1 MYNSYY
7 AVIFAGINTNNGTF
21 EHLGR
26 EFQSQLKISSPTCN
40 VNTLTIYPYDDSISG
55 DTISD
60 TFQVMKNAY
69 ALCGNTVKSMA
80 NNIIKSYNGEECIF
94 FVGYSG
100 GGIAATV
107 AAEHLKKT
115 LPVSKIIRIG
125 SPLLT
130 VGKPL
135 YGKMVD
141 LSLPGDP
148 VCQVEIPRFFK
159 NFRPYQCFIKDLV
172 STRHVHSCYFKE
184 DLKDSYGVTN
194 LTKTVNTVLRFVK
207 N

>member
-7 AVIFAGINTNNGTF
+7 AVIFAGINTNSGSF
-21 EHLGR
+21 EHPAR
-26 EFQSQLKISSPTCN
+26 EIAGQLKVSNPGCR
-40 VNTLTIYPYDDSISG
+40 VNTLTIYPYDDAISG
-55 DTISD
+55 DTLSD

-69 ALCGNTVKSMA
+69 ALCGNTAKNMA
-80 NNIIKSYNGEECIF
+80 NEIMKKYSGEECVF

-107 AAEHLKKT
+107 AAEHLKKN
-115 LPVSKIIRIG
+115 LHISKIIRIG
-125 SPLLT
+125 SPVLT
-130 VGKPL
+130 VGKLL
-135 YGKMVD
+135 YSKTMD

-159 NFRPYQCFIKDLV
+159 NLRPYQCFVKDLAV
-172 STRHVHSCYFKE
+172 TRHIHSCYFKE
-184 DLKDSYGVTN
+184 DLKDSSGVTN
-194 LTKTVNTVLRFVK
+194 LSKTVNTILRFVK

>member
-1 MYNSYY
+1 M
-7 AVIFAGINTNNGTF
+7 ADDV
-21 EHLGR
+21 
-26 EFQSQLKISSPTCN
+26 LKN
-40 VNTLTIYPYDDSISG
+40 YH
-55 DTISD
+55 
-60 TFQVMKNAY
+60 
-69 ALCGNTVKSMA
+69 
-80 NNIIKSYNGEECIF
+80 GEELIF

-100 GGIAATV
+100 GGIAGTV
-107 AAEHLKKT
+107 VAEHLKKI
-115 LPVSKIIRIG
+115 LPISKIIRIG

-172 STRHVHSCYFKE
+172 LTRHVHSCYFKE
-184 DLKDSYGVTN
+184 DLKDAQGVTN
-194 LTKTVNTVLRFVK
+194 LTKTTNTLLRFVK